1 MLLTLVGCTICGK
14 NVREETESWNS
25 LVAAWQSWFSKSTLK
40 SPSRKTDWFSISFLG
55 LYQGWFSCIVVYLL
69 QMTQVIFIAIVYI
82 IDWKF
87 IFYNSSFGYSS
98 NTEVNWCW
106 IKEIFKAFYAFGKET
121 CINMKDGKI
130 FFAMQFIQSLNFI
143 NIIILNVSNVNCF
156 TYDGKNSW
164 LKSLIKFSGGF
175 NSKHVSVEF
184 RSLTQLDGLS
194 LKFTMRDLFFCIS
207 KR

>member
-1 MLLTLVGCTICGK
+1 MLEVMVTCGRWSKIVAEDFLKQNPGLRILQKTLTISVLGLLLTLVGCTICGK

-130 FFAMQFIQSLNFI
+130 FFAM
-143 NIIILNVSNVNCF
+143 
-156 TYDGKNSW
+156 
-164 LKSLIKFSGGF
+164 
-175 NSKHVSVEF
+175 
-184 RSLTQLDGLS
+184 
-194 LKFTMRDLFFCIS
+194 
-207 KR
+207 